1 MILSADTI
9 FCLTRRMPVVFTSQI
24 FLFGFLPLT
33 FILYAISN
41 KVSLKLSN
49 IVLLCCS
56 LGFMF
61 WGNGLDILVLIAVIL
76 INFTSGYALHIA
88 RNKNV
93 SLKGERLILALGIM
107 LSLGILVF
115 YKYTFFIIDN
125 SFNLLNIFGLNLETP
140 SFVKGLLLPLG
151 ISFYTFQAL
160 SYTLDVYFKKVDYTK
175 SIINFSLYVS
185 FFPQL
190 IAGPIVRY
198 RDIYKQIQ
206 NRSTNIDRI
215 YRGSI
220 RFLEGFVKKVLLA
233 NMMAKVADQIFAL
246 DIVNLH
252 AGLAWIAAI
261 AYFLQIYLDFS
272 AYSDMA
278 IGLACMFGFDLLENF
293 NLPYTAVSIQDF
305 WRRWHISL
313 SSWFRDYLYI
323 PLGGNRKGE
332 GRTYLN
338 LIIVFFLCGLWHG
351 AEWTFVIWGL
361 WNGLFLVLERT
372 KFGKLVEKLPRP
384 VSTIYVFLIVI
395 IGWVFF
401 RSENLASTM
410 TFLRIMFIPAQFS
423 GELYLRLGEFLQN
436 DVIISGVFSIIA
448 SFGGIMY
455 FKKRITKSVIGKN
468 IYVIILIA
476 LFILGM
482 FTLYSDGYN
491 PFIYFRF

>member
-1 MILSADTI
+1 M
-9 FCLTRRMPVVFTSQI
+9 VFTSQI
-24 FLFGFLPLT
+24 FLFGFLPFTL
-33 FILYAISN
+33 ILYAISSKIN
-41 KVSLKLSN
+41 LKLSN

-76 INFTSGYALHIA
+76 INFICGYLLHIV
-88 RNKNV
+88 RVKD
-93 SLKGERLILALGIM
+93 KGIKVEKLVLALSVV
-107 LSLGILVF
+107 LSLGILVY
-115 YKYTFFIIDN
+115 YKYTFFLIDN
-125 SFNLLNIFGLNLETP
+125 SFALLNSFGLTLQTP
-140 SFVKGLLLPLG
+140 EFIKGILLPLG

-160 SYTLDVYFKKVDYTK
+160 SYTLDVYFKNVSYTR
-175 SIINFSLYVS
+175 SLLNFSLYVS

-198 RDIYKQIQ
+198 KDIYKQIQ
-206 NRSTNIDRI
+206 HRSTNLDRV

-246 DIVNLH
+246 DVGNMH

-278 IGLACMFGFDLLENF
+278 IGLACIFGFDLLENF
-293 NLPYTAVSIQDF
+293 NLPYTAKSIQDF

-351 AEWTFVIWGL
+351 AEWTFMIWGL

-372 KFGKLVEKLPRP
+372 KFGKLVRKMPRWL
-384 VSTIYVFLIVI
+384 SAIYVFLIVI

-401 RSENLASTM
+401 RSENLTYTM
-410 TFLRIMFIPAQFS
+410 MFLKTMFIPSAFS
-423 GELYLRLGEFLQN
+423 GQLYLKLREFLQN
-436 DVIISGVFSIIA
+436 DVIISGIFSLIA
-448 SFGGIMY
+448 AFGGMMY
-455 FKKRITKSVIGKN
+455 FKKKVTKSVIGQN
-468 IYVIILIA
+468 LYVLILIG
-476 LFILGM
+476 LFVLGI